1 MTSLCILY
9 CNGSKIHKIEHFPV
23 VWNCSGVVMISTL
36 SSLVFTMTTAYGAT
50 CDVKVGIMTS
60 LVFQCIHPVLW
71 VDLMCVSPGY
81 LRPSHRDHGHPS
93 AALGPARHV
102 LHRQGVVRI
111 WTTQRGLVR
120 YRISPLKLIFNW
132 NLTKSRS
139 PITSISVFKSSW
151 NSARSTAVILPCSV
165 QNCKTIL
172 WLRNALCTNEIS
184 WDLGHARISHIT
196 TAPVTNE
203 LPSAHES
210 QPHISCSLL
219 ISCGNWLHFR
229 RKNIIMKC
237 HLDIF
242 GIAARRV
249 SFHMKRVGY
258 AELWCQHTGVNCQ
271 GPFWLKKFTRHLDHH

>member
-9 CNGSKIHKIEHFPV
+9 CNGSKIHKIEHFSCCVKLSWQVQKINNCHVANNV
-23 VWNCSGVVMISTL
+23 VIGGTRAAVTITTTCSAS
-36 SSLVFTMTTAYGAT
+36 

-120 YRISPLKLIFNW
+120 YRISPLKLILNW

-151 NSARSTAVILPCSV
+151 NSARSTAVILSCSV
-165 QNCKTIL
+165 QNCKTI
-172 WLRNALCTNEIS
+172 WRLRNEFCTNEIS
-184 WDLGHARISHIT
+184 RDLSLAMISRSIT
-196 TAPVTNE
+196 TAPGNNK
-203 LPSAHES
+203 LPSACKS
-210 QPHISCSLL
+210 QPYISCSLL

-229 RKNIIMKC
+229 RKKHHYEMP
-237 HLDIF
+237 F
-242 GIAARRV
+242 GHFRYSCAENKLPHENSWLCWISMLTYRR
-249 SFHMKRVGY
+249 
-258 AELWCQHTGVNCQ
+258 
-271 GPFWLKKFTRHLDHH
+271 